1 MVGGRPGEGLTGM
14 AAPENMRSF
23 LGNPRVVQIL
33 QRALA
38 QDRLPHAL
46 IFAGPAGIGKRALAV
61 LLAQRLNCF
70 NPQGEDACGTC
81 RSCQKIRAS
90 SHPDVR
96 IVTPDGAFIRI
107 EGIRAL
113 LREIAF
119 QPFEG
124 KYRVVILDPAEQ
136 MKPETPHSL
145 LKTLE
150 EPVSRTFLILVTTNP
165 YALLVTIRSRCR
177 MLQFGRIPQQ
187 QIEEYLVAQEGR
199 SKEEARLAA
208 DFSDGSLAAA
218 LSFDAKELSR
228 QREQALGFV
237 KLLLGRRGF
246 TEISQLAAVV
256 TKDKDGFPLWI
267 DSVSALFKDL
277 YFAQVEPDR
286 IAQKDL
292 AEEIRSLAVSA
303 SHAQVLSCIEG
314 MNKLRRSLQQNVNR
328 QIALESLYLSGGRD
342 QGAGIRRN

>member
-1 MVGGRPGEGLTGM
+1 M
-14 AAPENMRSF
+14 AAPKNMRSF

-81 RSCQKIRAS
+81 RSCQKVLAF

-96 IVTPDGAFIRI
+96 IVTPDGAVIKI
-107 EGIRAL
+107 EQIRAL
-113 LREIAF
+113 IGEIAF

-124 KYRVVILDPAEQ
+124 KYRVVILDPADQ
-136 MKPETPHSL
+136 MKVESAHSL

-150 EPVSRTFLILVTTNP
+150 EPVSRTFLILVTTKP
-165 YALLVTIRSRCR
+165 YALLLTIRSRCR
-177 MLQFGRIPQQ
+177 MIQLGRILQQ
-187 QIEEYLVAQEGR
+187 HIEEYLAAKEGR
-199 SKEEARLAA
+199 SKEEARQAA
-208 DFSDGSLAAA
+208 KVRNGRLTTAH
-218 LSFDAKELSR
+218 SFEAKEVSR

-246 TEISQLAAVV
+246 TEISQSAAVV

-277 YFAQVEPDR
+277 YFAQVAPDR

-314 MNKLRRSLQQNVNR
+314 VNKL
-328 QIALESLYLSGGRD
+328 QIGRASCRER
-342 QGAGIRRN
+342 G

>member
-1 MVGGRPGEGLTGM
+1 M

-70 NPQGEDACGTC
+70 SPQGEDACGICPSC
-81 RSCQKIRAS
+81 RKVLAF

-107 EGIRAL
+107 DQVRAL
-113 LREIAF
+113 IGEIAF

-124 KYRVVILDPAEQ
+124 KYRIAILDPADQ
-136 MKPETPHSL
+136 MRPETAHSL

-177 MLQFGRIPQQ
+177 MLQLGRIPQH
-187 QIEEYLVAQEGR
+187 QIEEYLVTKEGR

-208 DFSDGSLAAA
+208 AFSDGSLAAA

-228 QREQALGFV
+228 QREQALRFV

-246 TEISQLAAVV
+246 TEISQSAAVV
-256 TKDKDGFPLWI
+256 TKDKDGFQLWI

-277 YFAQVEPDR
+277 YFAQVAPDR
-286 IAQKDL
+286 ITQKDL

-303 SHAQVLSCIEG
+303 SHAQVLSGIEG
-314 MNKLRRSLQQNVNR
+314 MNKLRRALQQNVNR
-328 QIALESLYLSGGRD
+328 QVALESLYLAGTRD
-342 QGAGIRRN
+342 QGPGVGGQAGIRRI

>member
-1 MVGGRPGEGLTGM
+1 M
-14 AAPENMRSF
+14 AAPQNMRSF

-70 NPQGEDACGTC
+70 SPQGEDACGLC
-81 RSCQKIRAS
+81 PSCQKILAF

-96 IVTPDGAFIRI
+96 IVTPEGAVIRI
-107 EGIRAL
+107 EQIREL
-113 LREIAF
+113 IGEIAF

-136 MKPETPHSL
+136 MKPETHHSL

-165 YALLVTIRSRCR
+165 YALLLTIRSRCR

-187 QIEEYLVAQEGR
+187 QIEEYLAKEGR

-208 DFSDGSLAAA
+208 DFCDGSLAAA

-246 TEISQLAAVV
+246 TEISQSAAVV

-277 YFAQVEPDR
+277 YFAQVAPDR

-328 QIALESLYLSGGRD
+328 QIALESLYLSVVRDQGSGIRGRVSGGRD
-342 QGAGIRRN
+342 RSTI